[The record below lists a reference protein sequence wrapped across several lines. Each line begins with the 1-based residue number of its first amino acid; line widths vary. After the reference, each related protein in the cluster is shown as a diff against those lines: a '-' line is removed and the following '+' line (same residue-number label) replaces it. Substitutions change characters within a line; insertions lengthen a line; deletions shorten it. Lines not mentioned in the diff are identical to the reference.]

1 MSTKEQTIN
10 AAEALDGAEW
20 MGRELT
26 VRIAKPH
33 EITNLEPDEPDE
45 LDNDE
50 EVEMWDDIEFRLRQ
64 NRKR

>member
-1 MSTKEQTIN
+1 
-10 AAEALDGAEW
+10 